1 MMRILALAAALF
13 ALAASPASAGKLVV
27 AKPTPTGYSFS
38 LIDLGV
44 EKGIF
49 KKHDLDVEV
58 ITMAGG
64 AKLAQAMIA
73 GSVDIGFSSG
83 ADFTYLTRG
92 APQRAVAAMAGPLL
106 NIGIIV
112 RADGSVPDVASLKG
126 KNVGITTSGSLTD
139 WAARQLSKSQG
150 WGPEGMKLVATGGPD
165 ASIAALMSKN
175 LDGFSGSYEGGLQL
189 EKDGRAKV
197 LVNFGDTIK
206 TFLTHVIYASP
217 DMMMKREGELR
228 GFLKGWYETVEFMR
242 ANKEETVRIT
252 SKVTRLS
259 PEVAARAYDI
269 EKPMFLTNGR
279 FDPEAVKVVKQSLMD
294 LGQVETMPPDDQLFT
309 EKFLP

>member
-1 MMRILALAAALF
+1 MRAIALAIAALV
-13 ALAASPASAGKLVV
+13 ALAQSAAAGKLVV
-27 AKPTPTGYSFS
+27 AKPTPTGYTFS
-38 LIDLGV
+38 IINLGV

-83 ADFTYLTRG
+83 ADFSYLTRG

-112 RADGSVPDVASLKG
+112 RPDNSVPDVASLKG
-126 KNVGITTSGSLTD
+126 KRIGITTAGSLTD
-139 WAARQLSKSQG
+139 WAARELSRRQG
-150 WGPEGMKLVATGGPD
+150 WGPEGMQLVATGGPD
-165 ASIAALMSKN
+165 ASIAALVSKN
-175 LDGFSGSYEGGLQL
+175 IDGFSGAVEGGLQL

-217 DMMMKREGELR
+217 DMMTKREGELR
-228 GFLKGWYETVEFMR
+228 AFLKAWFETVEFMR
-242 ANKEETVRIT
+242 ANKDETVAIT

-259 PEVAARAYDI
+259 PEIAARVYDI
-269 EKPMFLTNGR
+269 QKPMFLTDGH
-279 FDPEAVKVVKQSLMD
+279 FDPEAVKVVKQSIVE
-294 LGQVETMPPDDQLFT
+294 LGQAETVPADDALFT

>member
-1 MMRILALAAALF
+1 MRAIALAIATLV
-13 ALAASPASAGKLVV
+13 ALAQPVAAGKLVV
-27 AKPTPTGYSFS
+27 AKPTPTGYTFS
-38 LIDLGV
+38 IINLGV

-83 ADFTYLTRG
+83 ADFSYLTRG

-112 RADGSVPDVASLKG
+112 RPDNSVPDVASLKG
-126 KNVGITTSGSLTD
+126 KRIGITTAGSLTD
-139 WAARQLSKSQG
+139 WAARELSRRQG
-150 WGPEGMKLVATGGPD
+150 WGPEGMQLVATGGPD
-165 ASIAALMSKN
+165 ASIAALVSKN
-175 LDGFSGSYEGGLQL
+175 IDGFSGAVEGGFQL

-217 DMMMKREGELR
+217 DMMTKREGELR
-228 GFLKGWYETVEFMR
+228 AFLKAWFETVAFMR
-242 ANKEETVRIT
+242 ANKDETVAIT

-259 PEVAARAYDI
+259 PEIAARVYDI
-269 EKPMFLTNGR
+269 QKPMFLTDGH
-279 FDPEAVKVVKQSLMD
+279 FDPEAVKVVKQSIVE
-294 LGQVETMPPDDQLFT
+294 LGQAETVPPDDALFT

>member
-1 MMRILALAAALF
+1 MRAIALAVAALV
-13 ALAASPASAGKLVV
+13 ALAQPAAAGKLVV
-27 AKPTPTGYSFS
+27 AKPTPTGYTFS
-38 LIDLGV
+38 IITLGV

-83 ADFTYLTRG
+83 ADFSYLTRG

-112 RADGSVPDVASLKG
+112 RPDNSVPDVASLKG
-126 KNVGITTSGSLTD
+126 KRIGITTAGSLTD
-139 WAARQLSKSQG
+139 WAARELSRRQG
-150 WGPEGMKLVATGGPD
+150 WGPEGMQLVATGGPD
-165 ASIAALMSKN
+165 ASIAALVSKN
-175 LDGFSGSYEGGLQL
+175 IDGFSGAVEGGFQL

-217 DMMMKREGELR
+217 DMMTKREGELR
-228 GFLKGWYETVEFMR
+228 AFLKGWFETVAFMR
-242 ANKEETVRIT
+242 ANKDETVAIT

-259 PEVAARAYDI
+259 PEIAARVYDI
-269 EKPMFLTNGR
+269 QKPMFLTDGH
-279 FDPEAVKVVKQSLMD
+279 FDPEAVKVVKQSIVE
-294 LGQVETMPPDDQLFT
+294 LGQAETVPADDALFT